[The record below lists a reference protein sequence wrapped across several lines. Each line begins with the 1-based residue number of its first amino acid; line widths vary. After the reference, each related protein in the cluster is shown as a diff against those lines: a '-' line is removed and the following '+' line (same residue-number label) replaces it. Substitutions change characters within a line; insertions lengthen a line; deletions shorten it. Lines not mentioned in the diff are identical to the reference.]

1 MTFSYLELRCSPKFR
16 AVCSKNLPC
25 LIFLAETKAEAVNRL
40 RCVNKLGFDG
50 LSYVPS
56 LGRSGG
62 ILAAWN
68 SSFIEVDVINLDRQ
82 SIHLRC
88 RFPNEGWFFVT
99 ALYAIPDTRHKQILW
114 STLNGFASSMVLPWV
129 VVGDFNDI
137 ASLSERTGGLGSSEA
152 RCSLFS
158 DRIQSCNLMDL
169 GAVGPKFTW
178 RGPKLSGGRRLFER
192 LDRAIANGEFLSS
205 FTDCSVQ
212 MSESR
217 YSLDYNSDLH
227 EPSHQQQLSITCV
240 KKSFPQDSDRSPRL
254 TYSRK
259 TKRARV
265 NSWGFC

>member
-1 MTFSYLELRCSPKFR
+1 MANSRLIRGYFGGARPDGFTMDREKQPVTRARCFFHNIQ

-114 STLNGFASSMVLPWV
+114 STLNGFAS
-129 VVGDFNDI
+129 
-137 ASLSERTGGLGSSEA
+137 
-152 RCSLFS
+152 
-158 DRIQSCNLMDL
+158 
-169 GAVGPKFTW
+169 
-178 RGPKLSGGRRLFER
+178 
-192 LDRAIANGEFLSS
+192 
-205 FTDCSVQ
+205 
-212 MSESR
+212 
-217 YSLDYNSDLH
+217 
-227 EPSHQQQLSITCV
+227 
-240 KKSFPQDSDRSPRL
+240 
-254 TYSRK
+254 
-259 TKRARV
+259 
-265 NSWGFC
+265 